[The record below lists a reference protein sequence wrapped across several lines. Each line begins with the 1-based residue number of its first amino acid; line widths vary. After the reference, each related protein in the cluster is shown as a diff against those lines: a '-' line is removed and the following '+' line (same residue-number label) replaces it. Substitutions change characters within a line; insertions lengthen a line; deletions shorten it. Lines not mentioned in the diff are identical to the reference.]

1 MSRRIRIDARFAVTG
16 VLALIAAIIVMTL
29 TRPSERVSV
38 LVAGAPLPPG
48 VALSDLPVDE
58 RLTEPIAGLITAE
71 EMPGLAD
78 RVLLVPVE
86 AGSPLLMSMLAPPGG
101 PTSDVVAVTLEP
113 GNAVQGDLRPGD
125 RVDVYVSDDLGTR
138 RIAESMTVADVA
150 VGGGGLGGNEVAVLL
165 AVDTA
170 LAEQI
175 ITAMHTGSIDLVRR
189 GR

>member
-86 AGSPLLMSMLAPPGG
+86 ATSSPSPSSPATPFKATSGPVTGSTC
-101 PTSDVVAVTLEP
+101 TSATT
-113 GNAVQGDLRPGD
+113 
-125 RVDVYVSDDLGTR
+125 S
-138 RIAESMTVADVA
+138 
-150 VGGGGLGGNEVAVLL
+150 
-165 AVDTA
+165 A
-170 LAEQI
+170 LA
-175 ITAMHTGSIDLVRR
+175 ASPSR
-189 GR
+189 